1 MGTAIEVSKRPLA
14 DRIADLGQ
22 VREYAR
28 QAILFHE
35 GDRSDLVYVVLSGRL
50 KVFLSDSE
58 GREIV
63 LNEMGPG
70 EIFGEMSLDGN
81 PRSASVITSEPA
93 RVSVV
98 SPHALRRLL
107 ATDADVAF
115 ELLVTVIRRTRHATR
130 VAGSLALMDAYGR
143 LARLLLDLAHPEGDL
158 LVVQPRPTQQELAE
172 PIGVVR
178 EMVSRV
184 LTDMRVN
191 GYIAIEKDRVIIFNG
206 LQPAS

>member
-1 MGTAIEVSKRPLA
+1 MATTLEVSKRPLA

-35 GDRSDLVYVVLSGRL
+35 GDRSDLIYVVLSGRL

-81 PRSASVITSEPA
+81 PRSASVITSEP
-93 RVSVV
+93 
-98 SPHALRRLL
+98 SPGLGGLAAVPPAPAGHRCPTRR
-107 ATDADVAF
+107 
-115 ELLVTVIRRTRHATR
+115 
-130 VAGSLALMDAYGR
+130 SNSSS
-143 LARLLLDLAHPEGDL
+143 P
-158 LVVQPRPTQQELAE
+158 
-172 PIGVVR
+172 
-178 EMVSRV
+178 
-184 LTDMRVN
+184 
-191 GYIAIEKDRVIIFNG
+191 
-206 LQPAS
+206 

>member
-1 MGTAIEVSKRPLA
+1 MATTVEDSKRPLA
-14 DRIADLGQ
+14 DRIAALGQ

-28 QAILFHE
+28 QTILFHE
-35 GDRSDLVYVVLSGRL
+35 GDRSDLIYVALSGRL

-81 PRSASVITSEPA
+81 PRSASVVTSESS

-98 SPHALRRLL
+98 SPQALRHLL
-107 ATDADVAF
+107 ATDADAAF
-115 ELLVTVIRRTRHATR
+115 ELLVTVIRRTRNTTR
-130 VAGSLALMDAYGR
+130 VAGSLALMDASGR
-143 LARLLLDLAHPEGDL
+143 LARLLLDMAHPEGDA

-172 PIGVVR
+172 RIGVVR

-191 GYIAIEKDRVIIFNG
+191 GYIAIEKDRIVIFNG
-206 LQPAS
+206 LQPTR

>member
-1 MGTAIEVSKRPLA
+1 MSTATEVPKRSLSS
-14 DRIADLGQ
+14 RIADLGQ
-22 VREYAR
+22 VREYASH
-28 QAILFHE
+28 AILFHE
-35 GDRSDLVYVVLSGRL
+35 GDRSDLIYVLLSGRL

-98 SPHALRRLL
+98 SPQALRHLL
-107 ATDADVAF
+107 ATDPDAAF
-115 ELLVTVIRRTRHATR
+115 ELLVTVIRRTRNTTR
-130 VAGSLALMDAYGR
+130 VAGSLALMDASGR
-143 LARLLLDLAHPEGDL
+143 LARLLLDMAHPEGDV
-158 LVVQPRPTQQELAE
+158 LVIHPRPTQQDLAE
-172 PIGVVR
+172 RIGVVR

-184 LTDMRVN
+184 LTDMRVS
-191 GYIAIEKDRVIIFNG
+191 GCLAIEKDRIVIFNG
-206 LQPAS
+206 LQPAR